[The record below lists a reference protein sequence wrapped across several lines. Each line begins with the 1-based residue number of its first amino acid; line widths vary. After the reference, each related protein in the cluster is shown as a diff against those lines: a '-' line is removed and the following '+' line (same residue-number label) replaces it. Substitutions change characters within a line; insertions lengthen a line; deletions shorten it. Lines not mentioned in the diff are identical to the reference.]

1 MVIGVTTT
9 DRTGSNL
16 GSAVRQWFR
25 PPRPH
30 GEVIEDRVVSPLEL
44 FYDLVFVVLI
54 AQIAH
59 TLAGNVS
66 WRGVGDFTVVFALI
80 WFAWLNGSLYHE
92 LHGGEDG
99 RSRSFIFA
107 QMTLL
112 VVLAVYAGH
121 AADDVSDGQGFAVVY
136 TVLLGLLG
144 IQWAGVR
151 RQDDGLLAALTMR
164 YVASLGLVGIIVG
177 ASALV
182 DDPAQRVWIWAA
194 AVAVAA
200 LAMLAPILRRD
211 PVVDQALQ
219 VTESLAER
227 FGLLIIIVLGE
238 VVVGVVDGL
247 SEAGRDA
254 RTIATGLLAL
264 AIGFGFWWNYFDF
277 AGRRVPRPEPR
288 YRAIWMCAH
297 LPLALATA
305 AAGAGMVG
313 LVEHAAASRTP
324 APTAWL
330 IGGAAALLAASL
342 AALVAVVEPHPGRRL
357 VPISLSA
364 VAGVSL
370 LLAALRP
377 APWLLALGLQL
388 ALSSVWVEAFIRHA
402 RTGVPIA
409 ET

>member
-121 AADDVSDGQGFAVVY
+121 AADDVSDGRGFAVVY